1 MIKPPNVRPF
11 AADVERLLASE
22 RALVAQP
29 EDLRHRA
36 VSRALGAA
44 AAGAKGPAKPWLW
57 LMVAAAAMLVVASLS
72 AGAVQAQRRLRESH
86 VEPAAPSEP
95 LAKPPTISQEAHIV
109 ATESATEPLEPIDAD
124 IPRRPAPA
132 GTSRGSK
139 GIEGHP
145 LELDILQPS
154 RSAVAQG
161 DFAAALRSITE
172 HERRYPDGQLREE
185 REALRIQ
192 ALTGL
197 HRTDEVRRAVVAFRE
212 RFPHSV
218 LISRMNESVRTT
230 P

>member
-1 MIKPPNVRPF
+1 MVKPPNVRPF

-29 EDLRHRA
+29 RELRQRA
-36 VSRALGAA
+36 LSRALDAA

-57 LMVAAAAMLVVASLS
+57 LMVAAAAMFVVASLS
-72 AGAVQAQRRLRESH
+72 AAVVQAPRRLRESH
-86 VEPAAPSEP
+86 VERVAASEP
-95 LAKPPTISQEAHIV
+95 LAKPPAASHEAHIV
-109 ATESATEPLEPIDAD
+109 ATESATEPPAPIDTD
-124 IPRRPAPA
+124 VPKRPAPP

-139 GIEGHP
+139 GIEEHP

-154 RSAVAQG
+154 RSAVAHG

-172 HERRYPDGQLREE
+172 HERRYPDGQLIEE
-185 REALRIQ
+185 REALRIR

-197 HRTDEVRRAVVAFRE
+197 HRTDEARRAVAAFRE

-218 LISRMNESVRTT
+218 LLPRMNESVRTT